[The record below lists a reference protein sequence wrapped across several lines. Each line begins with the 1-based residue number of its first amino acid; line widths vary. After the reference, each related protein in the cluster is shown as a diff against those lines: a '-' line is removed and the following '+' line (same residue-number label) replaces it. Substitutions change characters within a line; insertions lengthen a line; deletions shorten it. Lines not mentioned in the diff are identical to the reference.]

1 MKVDKQSNDNMGS
14 KMKLTKDVDTGK
26 TGDTQVAALS
36 DKMNLKQINA
46 YIKAFK
52 SGGAVKKL
60 LPPGLTKKDLIQ
72 LENLANKR

>member
-36 DKMNLKQINA
+36 DKMNLKQIND

-60 LPPGLTKKDLIQ
+60 LPKNLTIKELKQ

>member
-1 MKVDKQSNDNMGS
+1 MKIDKQSNDNMGS
-14 KMKLTKDVDTGK
+14 KMRLVKDVDTGK

-36 DKMNLKQINA
+36 NKMNTKQINN

-52 SGGAVKKL
+52 NGDAVKDL
-60 LPPGLTKKDLIQ
+60 LPKNLTIRELKQ

>member
-46 YIKAFK
+46 FIKAFK
-52 SGGAVKKL
+52 SGSPVKNL
-60 LPPGLTKKDLIQ
+60 VPPGLTKPEITQ
-72 LENLANKR
+72 LENLAKKR

>member
-36 DKMNLKQINA
+36 DKMNLKQINS
-46 YIKAFK
+46 YISTYN
-52 SGGAVKKL
+52 SGAPVKDL
-60 LPPGLTKKDLIQ
+60 LPKNLTIRALKQ

>member
-36 DKMNLKQINA
+36 DKMNLKQINS
-46 YIKAFK
+46 YISTYN
-52 SGGAVKKL
+52 SGAPVKDL
-60 LPPGLTKKDLIQ
+60 LPKNLTIKELKQ
-72 LENLANKR
+72 LENLAKKR

>member
-36 DKMNLKQINA
+36 DKMNLKQINGYISA
-46 YIKAFK
+46 YN
-52 SGGAVKKL
+52 SGAPVKDL
-60 LPPGLTKKDLIQ
+60 LPKNLTIKELKQ

>member
-14 KMKLTKDVDTGK
+14 KMKLVKDVDTGK

-46 YIKAFK
+46 FI
-52 SGGAVKKL
+52 SGSPVKNL
-60 LPPGLTKKDLIQ
+60 VPPGLTKPEITQ
-72 LENLANKR
+72 LENLAKKR